1 MAVLKKEANLQPV
14 NGTNVHTILGPE
26 STFEGKL
33 SFEGTVRIDGNY
45 KGEIVTTDTLIVG
58 QSAKVEGTIKV
69 GSIIVN
75 GEVHGNVIAS
85 QLVELKAPARWYG
98 NIETPQLMIERG
110 VIFQGSCQMDN
121 KSKPTDG
128 KSRMTVV
135 EN

>member
-1 MAVLKKEANLQPV
+1 MRPKQRRIEDMAVLKKEANHSPSMV
-14 NGTNVHTILGPE
+14 PTSTHSWTGK
-26 STFEGKL
+26 TFEGKL

-85 QLVELKAPARWYG
+85 QLV
-98 NIETPQLMIERG
+98 N
-110 VIFQGSCQMDN
+110 
-121 KSKPTDG
+121 
-128 KSRMTVV
+128 
-135 EN
+135 